1 MSLLHLPAF
10 LSAEITGN
18 TGTVGYIISG
28 VITIA
33 ALAGI
38 VFIAVRRWLRSPKD

>member
-1 MSLLHLPAF
+1 MSFLHLPAL
-10 LSAEITGN
+10 LSVESTAD
-18 TGTVGYIISG
+18 TGTVGYVISG

>member
-1 MSLLHLPAF
+1 MSFLHLSA
-10 LSAEITGN
+10 LISAETAGN

-38 VFIAVRRWLRSPKD
+38 VFIAIRRWLRSPKD